1 MGIWT
6 CPRPHARVF
15 EMAFVPD
22 AQPRVAMNP
31 TPELHQI
38 KDLEE
43 KIRRLSQEQARTT
56 SDPEFQ
62 HRLNTHLLALVEQR
76 AQEAER
82 YNRLLQENL
91 HELQMRKERIATT
104 VHDLKVPVTVSLLN
118 MELAES
124 ESDARIRATHLT
136 AVRRELEFL
145 LDTIGNLLDLERG
158 SIAEIGRVEPANLH
172 QLANQVIDRMQIL
185 IRDKP
190 RLMLTNELPADIP
203 LVRCDIHR
211 MIRVLSNLV
220 SNSIKYTES
229 GSITIG
235 MHPTMNDNP
244 SGYVRVFVRDTGVG
258 IDPSRAEKLFQLFS
272 GDENRYDSNGVGLV
286 FVKKTIEAYGGRVL
300 LDSRKGEGTCVTLE
314 LPQARP

>member
-1 MGIWT
+1 
-6 CPRPHARVF
+6 
-15 EMAFVPD
+15 
-22 AQPRVAMNP
+22 MNP

-124 ESDARIRATHLT
+124 ETDARVRGMHLT

-158 SIAEIGRVEPANLH
+158 SMPETGSVQPVNLH
-172 QLANQVIDRMQIL
+172 DLADQVIDRMRIL
-185 IRDKP
+185 TRDKP
-190 RLMLTNELPADIP
+190 ELTLVNDLPANMP
-203 LVRCDIHR
+203 LVRCDLHR
-211 MIRVLSNLV
+211 MTRVFSNLV
-220 SNSIKYTES
+220 SNSIKYTDS

-235 MHPTMNDNP
+235 MHAAEDPDA
-244 SGYVRVFVRDTGVG
+244 SARVRVFVRDTGSG
-258 IDPSRAEKLFQLFS
+258 IDPSRANKLFQLFS

-286 FVKKTIEAYGGRVL
+286 FVKNTVEAYGGHVL

-314 LPQARP
+314 LPQARA

>member
-1 MGIWT
+1 
-6 CPRPHARVF
+6 
-15 EMAFVPD
+15 
-22 AQPRVAMNP
+22 MNP

-62 HRLNTHLLALVEQR
+62 HRLNAHLLALVEQR

-124 ESDARIRATHLT
+124 EEDPRVRALHLT
-136 AVRRELEFL
+136 SVRRELEFL

-158 SIAEIGRVEPANLH
+158 NIVELGHVEPVSLH
-172 QLANQVIDRMQIL
+172 HLTSQVLERIRIL
-185 IRDKP
+185 TRDKP
-190 RLMLTNELPADIP
+190 GLILTNALPADLP
-203 LVRCDIHR
+203 LVRCDAHR
-211 MIRVLSNLV
+211 MTRVITNLL
-220 SNSIKYTES
+220 SNSIKYTET

-235 MHPTMNDNP
+235 SSDAPE
-244 SGYVRVFVRDTGVG
+244 GYLRVFVRDTGSG
-258 IDPSRAEKLFQLFS
+258 IDPSRASKLFQLFS
-272 GDENRYDSNGVGLV
+272 GDENRYDSTGVGLV
-286 FVKKTIEAYGGRVL
+286 FVKKTVEAYGGRVM
-300 LDSRKGEGTCVTLE
+300 LDSQKGEGTCVTLE
-314 LPQARP
+314 LPLAKA